1 VRDVHV
7 IFNLHDGYD
16 WQRTRDT
23 ITQAVRRVE
32 SKVAERRN
40 RRVSFD
46 MEDDDESVVD
56 DFLFNSIYIG
66 IPANRAPGDLTND
79 INKHFDDHM
88 SETSYATTTAE
99 SGRPLS
105 SRSRSTVTG
114 DFHHSRSG
122 KGRSA
127 LKLSRSRHHKMQF
140 ELKGVNVDFLLFPPG
155 SDEVQCSVDAKVRD
169 LEIFDNVPTSTWRK
183 FVTYC
188 HDGVGEREFGSDMIR
203 LEILV
208 VKPVPD
214 LAAIELVIKANI
226 LPLRLHVDQ
235 DTLDFMTRF
244 FEFKDDSNSNA
255 GAPGKGPEEPFLQRV
270 EVNSI
275 RVKLD
280 YKPKYVDYAGLRS
293 GHTTEFMNFFILD
306 EADMVLRRVILHGIS
321 GFTRMSKVLN
331 DTWMP
336 DIQKTQLPGVL
347 AGVAPVRSLVN
358 LGAGARDL
366 FVVPMREYKKDG
378 RIVRSLQKGVG
389 GFVRNTAGELVRLG
403 AKVAVGTQALL
414 QSAEGVLTGGAAGG
428 GVGGNGFTVIEI
440 GDDDEEG
447 AAGEGE
453 RIVSLYADQP
463 ESVLQGLRGAQRS
476 LRRNFGEA
484 RDAIMT
490 LPAEIAEGGDARGVA
505 IAVARAAP
513 KAVIRPVIGVS
524 EALGRTLM
532 GVGNAMEPERKKAR
546 EDKYKR
552 Y

>member
-1 VRDVHV
+1 
-7 IFNLHDGYD
+7 
-16 WQRTRDT
+16 
-23 ITQAVRRVE
+23 
-32 SKVAERRN
+32 
-40 RRVSFD
+40 

-66 IPANRAPGDLTND
+66 VPANRAPGDLTSD
-79 INKHFDDHM
+79 INKHFDDQL

-99 SGRPLS
+99 SSRPLS
-105 SRSRSTVTG
+105 SRSRSTITG
-114 DFHHSRSG
+114 DFHHSRPG
-122 KGRSA
+122 KNRTG

-155 SDEVQCSVDAKVRD
+155 SDEVQCSIDAKVRD

-188 HDGVGEREFGSDMIR
+188 QDGGEREFGSDMIR
-203 LEILV
+203 LEVLV
-208 VKPVPD
+208 VKPVPE
-214 LAAIELVIKANI
+214 LAATELVVKANI

-244 FEFKDDSNSNA
+244 FEFKDDSNSS
-255 GAPGKGPEEPFLQRV
+255 APAEKGPEEPFLQRV
-270 EVNSI
+270 EVNSV

-403 AKVAVGTQALL
+403 TKVAVGTQALL
-414 QSAEGVLTGGAAGG
+414 QSAEGALTGGEHS
-428 GVGGNGFTVIEI
+428 FTVIEV
-440 GDDDEEG
+440 GDDEEE
-447 AAGEGE
+447 AEGE
-453 RIVSLYADQP
+453 RMVSLYADQP
-463 ESVLQGLRGAQRS
+463 ESVLQGSLRIRPFFRLCAKLLVLGLRGASRS

-484 RDAIMT
+484 RDAIFT

-505 IAVARAAP
+505 FAVARAAP

-524 EALGRTLM
+524 EAVGRTLM
-532 GVGNAMEPERKKAR
+532 GVGNAMEPERRKAR